1 MLKVEQ
7 IFAENIKKII
17 NEGSNDY
24 GFDVRGHYAS
34 DNAPAHT
41 QFITQVSETYDI
53 GAGEL
58 PITCLRP
65 IAIKKAIGEIL
76 WIYQDQSNDL
86 DLLRDKYGVDWW
98 DSWDIGD
105 RTIGQ
110 VYGAVIKRY
119 DLTNQ
124 LLNGLRNNP
133 LGRQHIINLWQYQDM
148 SKPHGLDPCAYE
160 TSWSVRP
167 LNNRPF
173 LDMTLIQRS
182 SDYLVAGHINKL
194 QYVALMMMVA
204 RHCRFELGNFCHFV
218 QNLHIYDRHLPQAQQ
233 LLERY
238 NEYKRYF
245 NTVKSAHP
253 HTPDVVLF
261 QDKHSD
267 CIDDVRLAQQP
278 KLVLNPSK
286 VEFQDIEITDF
297 ELIDYH
303 PDRDKIDPFDIAI

>member
-1 MLKVEQ
+1 MLKVEK
-7 IFAENIKKII
+7 IFAENIKRII
-17 NEGSNDY
+17 SEGNNDY
-24 GFDVRGHYAS
+24 GLKVRGRYAS
-34 DNAPAHT
+34 DKIPAHT
-41 QFITQVSETYDI
+41 HFITQVSETYDI

-65 IAIKKAIGEIL
+65 IAVKKAIGEIL

-86 DLLRDKYGVDWW
+86 DLLLDKYGVDWW

-110 VYGAVIKRY
+110 AYGAVIKRY
-119 DLTNQ
+119 DLIRKF
-124 LLNGLRNNP
+124 LDELRNNP
-133 LGRQHIINLWQYQDM
+133 FKRRHIINLWQYQDM
-148 SKPHGLDPCAYE
+148 SEPHGLDPCAYE
-160 TSWSVRP
+160 TIWSVRIV
-167 LNNRPF
+167 NNRRF

-218 QNLHIYDRHLPQAQQ
+218 QNLHIYDRHLHQAEK

-238 NEYKRYF
+238 NKYKRYF

-303 PDRDKIDPFDIAI
+303 PDKPVDKFDIAV

>member
-1 MLKVEQ
+1 MLKVEK
-7 IFAENIKKII
+7 IFAENIKRII
-17 NEGSNDY
+17 SEGNNDY
-24 GFDVRGHYAS
+24 GLEVRGRYAS
-34 DNAPAHT
+34 DKAPAHT
-41 QFITQVSETYDI
+41 HFITQVCETYDI

-65 IAIKKAIGEIL
+65 IAVKKAIGEIL

-133 LGRQHIINLWQYQDM
+133 LGRRHIINLWQYQDM
-148 SKPHGLDPCAYE
+148 SEPHGLDPCAYE

-194 QYVALMMMVA
+194 QYVTLMMMVA

-218 QNLHIYDRHLPQAQQ
+218 QNLHIYDRHSPQAKE

-238 NEYKRYF
+238 DTYERRLNL
-245 NTVKSAHP
+245 VKSAQP
-253 HTPDVVLF
+253 HASDEVLF
-261 QDKHSD
+261 QTHS
-267 CIDDVRLAQQP
+267 IDDVRFAQRP

-286 VEFQDIEITDF
+286 IRFQDIELKDF
-297 ELIDYH
+297 ELVDYH
-303 PDRDKIDPFDIAI
+303 PDKPVDKFDIAV

>member
-1 MLKVEQ
+1 MLKVEK
-7 IFAENIKKII
+7 IFAENIKRII
-17 NEGSNDY
+17 SEGNNDY
-24 GFDVRGHYAS
+24 GLEVRGRYAS
-34 DNAPAHT
+34 DKAPAHT
-41 QFITQVSETYDI
+41 HFITQVCETYDI

-65 IAIKKAIGEIL
+65 IAVKKAIGEIL

-133 LGRQHIINLWQYQDM
+133 LGRRHIINLWQYQDM
-148 SKPHGLDPCAYE
+148 SEPHGLDPCAYE

-182 SDYLVAGHINKL
+182 SDYLVAGHINKM

-218 QNLHIYDRHLPQAQQ
+218 QNLHIYDRHSPQAKE

-238 NEYKRYF
+238 DTYERRLNL
-245 NTVKSAHP
+245 VKSAQP
-253 HTPDVVLF
+253 HASDEVLF
-261 QDKHSD
+261 QTHS
-267 CIDDVRLAQQP
+267 IDDVRFAQRP

-286 VEFQDIEITDF
+286 IRFQDIELKDF
-297 ELIDYH
+297 ELVDYH
-303 PDRDKIDPFDIAI
+303 PDKPVDKFDIAV

>member
-1 MLKVEQ
+1 MLKVEK
-7 IFAENIKKII
+7 IFAENIKRII
-17 NEGSNDY
+17 SEGNNDY
-24 GFDVRGHYAS
+24 GLEVRGRYAS
-34 DNAPAHT
+34 DKAPAHT
-41 QFITQVSETYDI
+41 HFITQVCETYDI

-65 IAIKKAIGEIL
+65 IAVKKAIGEIL

-133 LGRQHIINLWQYQDM
+133 LGRRHIINLWQYQDM
-148 SKPHGLDPCAYE
+148 SEPHGLDPCAYE

-218 QNLHIYDRHLPQAQQ
+218 QNLHIYDRHSPQAKE

-238 NEYKRYF
+238 DTYERRLNL
-245 NTVKSAHP
+245 VKSAQP
-253 HTPDVVLF
+253 HASDEVLF
-261 QDKHSD
+261 QTHS
-267 CIDDVRLAQQP
+267 IDDVRFAQRP

-286 VEFQDIEITDF
+286 IRFQDIELKDF

-303 PDRDKIDPFDIAI
+303 PDKPVDKFDIAV

>member
-7 IFAENIKKII
+7 IFAENIKNII
-17 NEGSNDY
+17 NEGSDDY

-41 QFITQVSETYDI
+41 HFITQVCETYDI

-86 DLLRDKYGVDWW
+86 DLLHDKYGVDWW

-133 LGRQHIINLWQYQDM
+133 LGRRHIINLWQYQDM
-148 SKPHGLDPCAYE
+148 SEPHGLDPCAYE

-167 LNNRPF
+167 FNNRPF

-182 SDYLVAGHINKL
+182 SDYLVAGHINKV

-204 RHCRFELGNFCHFV
+204 QHCRFELGNFCHFV
-218 QNLHIYDRHLPQAQQ
+218 QNLHIYDRHLHQAEK

-238 NEYKRYF
+238 NIYERRL
-245 NTVKSAHP
+245 NLVKSAQP
-253 HTPDVVLF
+253 HASDEVLF
-261 QDKHSD
+261 QTHS
-267 CIDDVRLAQQP
+267 IDDVRFAQRP
-278 KLVLNPSK
+278 RLILNPEKIDFS
-286 VEFQDIEITDF
+286 DIELTDF